1 MAVGAAQP
9 DAGRV
14 RSGLSN
20 RSRLGNA
27 AETSPDDSASVG
39 TSGSLEPLAGITVGV
54 TADRRRD
61 EQAELL
67 RRLGASVLHGPT
79 VRTLPLAHQ
88 AGVADATR
96 ALIARPPDVVV
107 VLTAVGMRGWLSVA
121 ESLGLDGALLD
132 ALRPATFVV
141 RGPKAAGAVISSDL
155 EVAWRAP
162 SEQSREVLAHLL
174 DGPVAGTRIAVQR
187 DGAPEP
193 SFADALRAAGA
204 DVIDVPIYRWTE
216 PADAAPARRLIDA
229 AVNGRLDAVTFT
241 SSPAIW
247 NLLAIADEVGQA
259 DALVAALSGPV
270 TTACVGPVCA
280 AAATAAGIGPIVQ
293 PRRGRLGA
301 MVAALAAASRER
313 RRTLSMS
320 GRRGV
325 LQGAVL
331 SVDGAH
337 IGLTERE
344 RVVLEVLSERPG
356 VVVSKTELLRRCWSD
371 RSADPH
377 TVEVTVGRL
386 RRRLGAAAE
395 LETVPR
401 RGYRLVP

>member
-1 MAVGAAQP
+1 
-9 DAGRV
+9 
-14 RSGLSN
+14 
-20 RSRLGNA
+20 
-27 AETSPDDSASVG
+27 VG
-39 TSGSLEPLAGITVGV
+39 TSGLEPLSGITVGI

-67 RRLGASVLHGPT
+67 SRLGASVLHGPT

-88 AGVADATR
+88 DGVADATR
-96 ALIARPPDVVV
+96 SLIERPPDMVVV
-107 VLTAVGMRGWLSVA
+107 MTAVGMRGWLSVA
-121 ESLGLDGALLD
+121 ESLGLDGALLG
-132 ALRPATFVV
+132 ALRSAEIVV

-155 EVAWRAP
+155 EVAWRAT
-162 SEQSREVLAHLL
+162 SEQSREVLDRLL
-174 DGPVAGTRIAVQR
+174 DRRLTGVRVAVQR

-193 SFADALRAAGA
+193 SFATALREAGA

-216 PADAAPARRLIDA
+216 PADPGPARRLIDA
-229 AVNGRLDAVTFT
+229 ALTGRVDAVTFT

-247 NLLAIADEVGQA
+247 NLLAIAERSGQA
-259 DALVAALSGPV
+259 DALVTALSGPV
-270 TTACVGPVCA
+270 TSACVGPVCA
-280 AAATAAGIGPIVQ
+280 ATAAAAGIDPVVQ

-301 MVAALAAASRER
+301 MVAALAAACGQR

-320 GRRGV
+320 GKRGV

-356 VVVSKTELLRRCWSD
+356 VVVSKTELLRRCWTD

-386 RRRLGAAAE
+386 RRRLGDAAE